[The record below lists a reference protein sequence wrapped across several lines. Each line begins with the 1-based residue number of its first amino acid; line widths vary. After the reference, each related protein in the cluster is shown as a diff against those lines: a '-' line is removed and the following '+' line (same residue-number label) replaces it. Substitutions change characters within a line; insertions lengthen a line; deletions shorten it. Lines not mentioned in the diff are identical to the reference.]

1 MATDTGFRNAAC
13 PEYEAL
19 LEDYLNGEL
28 EGPTAINAAEH
39 WRNCAGCREA
49 LEQAVAA
56 SRLVR
61 AVALPPKPGPGFSR
75 TVMTRI
81 LLAEE
86 ERKAERAGFW
96 QPFVF
101 LGWRFAA
108 TATLAVGILLT
119 YAAGWG
125 NRPQPNVPAARPT
138 EARDIFAPE
147 PMSAPASGDEVLMMV
162 AENGHGS
169 Y

>member
-1 MATDTGFRNAAC
+1 MTTDTGFRNAAC

-28 EGPTAINAAEH
+28 EGAAALSAAEH
-39 WRNCAGCREA
+39 WKNCAGCRAA
-49 LEQAVAA
+49 LERAAAA
-56 SRLVR
+56 SRWLR
-61 AVALPPKPGPGFSR
+61 AAALPPKPRPGFSR
-75 TVMTRI
+75 TVMARI
-81 LLAEE
+81 RMAED

-125 NRPQPNVPAARPT
+125 NRPQPNIAVVRPT
-138 EARDIFAPE
+138 EARDLFAPE
-147 PMSAPASGDEVLMMV
+147 PARAPASGDEVLMMV
-162 AENGHGS
+162 AESGHGS